1 MDFIT
6 HLPHS
11 FGHIVVS
18 LICDRLSKF
27 VQFITLPTKFMAK
40 DLAHR
45 FSTEV
50 CKLHGI
56 PASIVFDRD
65 PIFLSKFWKEMFR
78 VQGTTLRFSS
88 AYHPETDGQTEV
100 VNRSPGT
107 YLRCFASDHPRQWYK
122 FLDLAEYW
130 YNSSF
135 HSAIQMMPFQALYGR
150 SPPALLY
157 YIKGQANIIDLDHV
171 LAQRQHI
178 LDTLKENLKRSK
190 HKMEHQANKKRWHCT
205 FEPGD
210 MVLLR
215 LQPYHQHTIHHRV
228 SPKLSKK
235 YYGPFKVL
243 RRIGTTTYELKL
255 PAESKIQPVI
265 HVSQLR
271 AYHGQNPVN

>member
-6 HLPHS
+6 HLPNS
-11 FGHIVVS
+11 FGHTAVWV
-18 LICDRLSKF
+18 ICDKLSKF
-27 VQFITLPTKFMAK
+27 VHFLALPTKFTAK

-56 PASIVFDRD
+56 PASIVSDRD
-65 PIFLSKFWKEMFR
+65 PIFLSKFWKELFH

-100 VNRSPGT
+100 VNRSLKT
-107 YLRCFASDHPRQWYK
+107 YLRCFTSDHPRQWYK
-122 FLDLAEYW
+122 FLHLAEYW

-135 HSAIQMMPFQALYGR
+135 HSAIQMTPFQALYGR
-150 SPPALLY
+150 SPPALLD
-157 YIKGQANIIDLDHV
+157 YIKGQSNITELDHA
-171 LAQRQHI
+171 LAQRQQI

-210 MVLLR
+210 LVLLR
-215 LQPYHQHTIHHRV
+215 LQPYLHRQSTAV
-228 SPKLSKK
+228 YLPSCQRNTT
-235 YYGPFKVL
+235 GPL
-243 RRIGTTTYELKL
+243 RSSAALEPLL
-255 PAESKIQPVI
+255 M
-265 HVSQLR
+265 
-271 AYHGQNPVN
+271 N